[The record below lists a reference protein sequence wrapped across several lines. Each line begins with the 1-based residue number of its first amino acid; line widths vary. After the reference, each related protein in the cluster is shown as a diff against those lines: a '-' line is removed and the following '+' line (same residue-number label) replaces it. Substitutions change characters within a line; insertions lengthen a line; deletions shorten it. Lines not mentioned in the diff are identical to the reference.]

1 MRRSYAVV
9 RPVFNAYLIRER
21 DRRRRRE
28 LIWVVAVL
36 LPVGVCALVYVWLHV
51 EVLRVGYRIH
61 ELEQQLEQRQ
71 EFERRLGLEAAF
83 LESPQRIERRA
94 TEELGLVTPQGDQLV
109 FLEEIP

>member
-28 LIWVVAVL
+28 LLWVAAVL
-36 LPVGVCALVYVWLHV
+36 LPVGLCALTYVWLHV

-61 ELEQQLEQRQ
+61 ELEERLEQRQ
-71 EFERRLGLEAAF
+71 ELERRLGLEAAF
-83 LESPQRIERRA
+83 LESPQRIEQRA
-94 TEELGLVTPQGDQLV
+94 TEELGLSAPAGEQLV
-109 FLEEIP
+109 FVEDAP